1 MDKVEKKETSSLPAC
16 SSPHHFSLPSMEDEV
31 SIPTMEKTGG
41 KILRE
46 SIFTFLQNYQ
56 YFTSTAALLAF
67 PFAAS
72 VLLAHLLLVPSSSLL
87 PVMNHRLKSLFQ
99 AAGFPPS
106 SELFSL
112 VSLKLSQT
120 ISFSILTLPFA
131 LTFSLLMKASVI
143 RALNN
148 NHRKPPSFYSIFSIF
163 NPLLLT
169 YMCNSLL
176 ILSANATAFSLLFL
190 TYSLFLENIG
200 FGLRLFLSAAGA
212 VVYSIILAHT
222 IIVCN
227 LALVLSGE
235 ERVGGYM
242 AILKACVM
250 IRGRASTALS
260 LTLAANIA
268 MAGVEALFQHRI
280 VRAYR
285 HRGETPGS
293 LLIISEGTLIIYV
306 YSILVVLDTIIS
318 CIFFKSC
325 KATCCRIDQEEG
337 KCAYRINENENGGS
351 NISFKV

>member
-41 KILRE
+41 KISARIDLYFPSKL
-46 SIFTFLQNYQ
+46 SILHLDRSPPRLPFLGLGPPR
-56 YFTSTAALLAF
+56 S
-67 PFAAS
+67 PAS
-72 VLLAHLLLVPSSSLL
+72 RPLLVSPSSHE
-87 PVMNHRLKSLFQ
+87 PEAEKSVP
-99 AAGFPPS
+99 GGGIP
-106 SELFSL
+106 SL
-112 VSLKLSQT
+112 VGVVQPS
-120 ISFSILTLPFA
+120 
-131 LTFSLLMKASVI
+131 SVI

-306 YSILVVLDTIIS
+306 YSILAVLDTIIS

-325 KATCCRIDQEEG
+325 KATCCRIDDQEQG